1 MSNDLSQLVQHC
13 FSKDLVV
20 HYSVMRDEVF
30 SFLKSDK
37 HGQLL
42 VDSTTG
48 QGGHS
53 KWFLEHCPD
62 LHVVCVDADSGILK
76 DAEKRL
82 EEFGNRVKF
91 YNCWFNQ
98 FFRDYP
104 DELEKPDRIL
114 FDLGISTFHY
124 EKSGR
129 GFSFL
134 KDEPL
139 DMRLDKEL
147 EISARDI
154 VNNYPCEDLANV
166 IFTYGQERYSRRIA
180 QAVLREREKG
190 KIETTGQL
198 SSIIRSAVPAEYRRC
213 RLNPATR
220 TFQALRIAVNGELAR
235 LQEALADAISVLKVG
250 GVMGVIT
257 FHSLED
263 RIVKHYFRDMA
274 KKCVCPPEVP
284 VCNCRGEAIV
294 KVLTGK
300 PISPSKKE
308 VSENPPSRS
317 AKLRVI
323 VKVNEL

>member
-1 MSNDLSQLVQHC
+1 MGNVLKHC
-13 FSKDLVV
+13 FGEDWVV
-20 HYSVMRDEVF
+20 HYSVMKDEVF

-37 HGQLL
+37 PGQLL

-76 DAEKRL
+76 GAEKRL
-82 EEFGNRVKF
+82 EEFGDRVRF

-104 DELEKPDRIL
+104 VELEKPDKIL

-124 EKSGR
+124 EKSGK

-134 KDEPL
+134 KDESL
-139 DMRLDKEL
+139 DMRLDTEL
-147 EISARDI
+147 EISAGDI
-154 VNNYPCEDLANV
+154 VNNYPCEDLAD
-166 IFTYGQERYSRRIA
+166 IIYIYGQERYSRRIA
-180 QAVLREREKG
+180 QAVVRERKKC

-198 SSIIRSAVPAEYRRC
+198 SSIIRSAVPGEYRRC

-235 LQEALADAISVLKVG
+235 LKEALADAISVLKVG
-250 GVMGVIT
+250 GVIGVIT

-274 KKCVCPPEVP
+274 KKCVCRPEVP
-284 VCNCRGEAIV
+284 MCNCRGEAIV
-294 KVLTGK
+294 KVLTSK
-300 PISPSKKE
+300 PVSPSRKE

-323 VKVNEL
+323 MKVNEL